1 MYLFI
6 CLYIQL
12 FNCYSGSTIHYYERK
27 QRGLTRLPLNS
38 PLVRGAR
45 VGAGR
50 GAMGS
55 RGRGLGFDS
64 NVMRFGIKYDREFDS
79 PEASFSWSEMSI

>member
-1 MYLFI
+1 MCLFV
-6 CLYIQL
+6 CLYVQL

-50 GAMGS
+50 GAMGG
-55 RGRGLGFDS
+55 RGQGLGFDS
-64 NVMRFGIKYDREFDS
+64 NEMRSGNKCGRKFDS
-79 PEASFSWSEMSI
+79 LNASFLYF